1 MKIVI
6 NSHIS
11 SDIARAHFLESI
23 QLYSEYKT
31 YEYIIVIGGYYELP
45 EYEITKQDNITYI
58 KANHNSIDFTGLI
71 ALVELY
77 SQEFD
82 QHYLYLHD
90 TSKVGP
96 EFFRKLQDINLE
108 NISSLSLTSFPS
120 MNIGI
125 YSQKIINN
133 NRDNLLSKKN
143 KDKDAV
149 YKFKEIAISTE
160 DMVFK
165 NDPTTGI
172 IGNNQHRDVTGPTDY
187 YGTGTMRIVEYY
199 SNLDLYKIKSCWGQG
214 GINLNN

>member
-172 IGNNQHRDVTGPTDY
+172 IANHQNRETTGPTDY

>member
-6 NSHIS
+6 NSHIYS
-11 SDIARAHFLESI
+11 GIARAHLLESM

-58 KANHNSIDFTGLI
+58 KANHNSIDITGLI
-71 ALVELY
+71 TLVDLY
-77 SQEFD
+77 SHEID

-90 TSKVGP
+90 TCKVGP
-96 EFFRKLQDINLE
+96 DFFRKLQNINLE
-108 NISSLSLTSFPS
+108 NITSLSLTTFPS

-133 NRDNLLSKKN
+133 NKDFLLSRKN

-149 YKFKEIAISTE
+149 YKFKEIAIAEE
-160 DMVFK
+160 DTVFK
-165 NDPTTGI
+165 NDPTTLI
-172 IGNNQHRDVTGPTDY
+172 LYNYQNVEVTGPTDY

-199 SNLDLYKIKSCWGQG
+199 SNLDLFKIKSCWGQG
-214 GINLNN
+214 ISLTN